1 MSQSTTP
8 STVPGDVRFQDQ
20 VAVVT
25 GAGSGMG
32 LAVALGLAREG
43 ATVVVAE
50 LSESLA
56 ENAVAAIEAAGGRAK
71 AIPTDVSKLDQ
82 ITRLFHD
89 AAAAFGTVDIL
100 VNNAG
105 IAVRG
110 SFLDY
115 SEEQWDR
122 QLAVNLKGVF
132 FCAQAAAK
140 IMIPK
145 NRGKIVNFAS
155 VAGFVASSRPAV
167 VYDTSKG
174 GVRQMTISLA
184 SVLAPYKI
192 NVNAVA
198 PGTVLTEMNRLSLST
213 EEGMAWQVARIPLG
227 RVGEP
232 EDIARPVLFLCSADA
247 DYMTGHVL
255 VVDGGWLVH

>member
-1 MSQSTTP
+1 
-8 STVPGDVRFQDQ
+8 VRFKDQ

-32 LAVALGLAREG
+32 LAVATGLAREG
-43 ATVVVAE
+43 AIVVAAE
-50 LSESLA
+50 LNEELGQK
-56 ENAVAAIEAAGGRAK
+56 AVAAIEAEGGRAR
-71 AIPTDVSKLDQ
+71 AIPTDVSKVDQ
-82 ITRLFHD
+82 IARLFD
-89 AAAAFGTVDIL
+89 TTVADFGTVDIL

-110 SFLDY
+110 TFLDY
-115 SEEQWDR
+115 TEEQWDR

-140 IMIPK
+140 VMIPR

-155 VAGFVASSRPAV
+155 VAAFAASSRPSV

-174 GVRQMTISLA
+174 GVRQMTVSLA
-184 SVLAPYKI
+184 SVLAPHRI

-198 PGTVLTEMNRLSLST
+198 PGTVRTEMNRQSLST
-213 EEGMAWQVARIPLG
+213 EEGIAWQVARIPLG

-232 EDIARPVLFLCSADA
+232 EDIAGPVLFLCSADA